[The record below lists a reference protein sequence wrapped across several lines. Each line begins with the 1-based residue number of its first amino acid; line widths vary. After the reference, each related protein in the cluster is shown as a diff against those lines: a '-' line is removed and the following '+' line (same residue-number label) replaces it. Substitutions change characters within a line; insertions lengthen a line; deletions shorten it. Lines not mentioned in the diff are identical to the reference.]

1 MRSTLNAAL
10 VVIAALWIVGCGA
23 LGPKLEQPQLSVVG
37 VQVVKAD
44 LLQQQLRVRMKVQN
58 PNDRELAVRGITYT
72 VELGGDEFAHGDSDR
87 NFTVPA
93 LGNLEFDV
101 NVYANA
107 APLLLKYA
115 AAGGR
120 EPIDYR
126 IVGKVQLSGGLI
138 RNIPFT
144 EKGSFTL
151 R

>member
-1 MRSTLNAAL
+1 MNRVLRTLLLTLLASPL
-10 VVIAALWIVGCGA
+10 IACGA
-23 LGPKLEQPQLSVVG
+23 LVPKLEQPKLAVVG

-44 LLQQQLRVRMKVQN
+44 LLQQQLRVRMRVDN

-115 AAGGR
+115 ASGGR

-126 IVGKVQLSGGLI
+126 IAGKVQLAGGLI
-138 RNIPFT
+138 RSIPFAET
-144 EKGSFTL
+144 GKFTL